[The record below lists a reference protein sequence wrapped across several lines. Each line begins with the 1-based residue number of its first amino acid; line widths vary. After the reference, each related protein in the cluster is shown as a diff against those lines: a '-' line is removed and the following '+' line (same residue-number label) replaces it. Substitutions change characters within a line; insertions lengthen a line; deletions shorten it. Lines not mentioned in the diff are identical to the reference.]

1 MPDWLD
7 TPGEF
12 LAVVSITAMVFAA
25 LMWLIK
31 AVSAIQHETKP
42 NSGKSMRDSID
53 RIEKAV
59 DRLADRVDG
68 HIDWHMDKEKT

>member
-12 LAVVSITAMVFAA
+12 LTIIVITSMVLAA
-25 LMWLIK
+25 LTWLIK

-42 NSGKSMRDSID
+42 NSGLSMRDSIN
-53 RIEKAV
+53 RIEASVNKLN
-59 DRLADRVDG
+59 DKLDG
-68 HIDWHMDKEKT
+68 HIDWHMNKEH

>member
-12 LAVVSITAMVFAA
+12 LAVITITSIVLAA
-25 LMWLIK
+25 LVWLIR

-42 NSGKSMRDSID
+42 NSGMSMRDSID
-53 RIEKAV
+53 RIEKTV
-59 DRLADRVDG
+59 DKLNDKLDG
-68 HIDWHMDKEKT
+68 HITWHLDKE

>member
-12 LAVVSITAMVFAA
+12 LAVISITAVILSA

-42 NSGKSMRDSID
+42 NSGLSMRDSIN
-53 RIEKAV
+53 RIEASV
-59 DRLADRVDG
+59 DRLNDKLDG
-68 HIDWHMDKEKT
+68 HIDWHMERTD

>member
-7 TPGEF
+7 TPNEA
-12 LAVVSITAMVFAA
+12 LIIISITAALFAG

-42 NSGKSMRDSID
+42 NSGASMRDAID
-53 RIEKAV
+53 RIEKNI
-59 DRLADRVDG
+59 DRLTDKLDG
-68 HIDWHMDKEKT
+68 HIEWHLDKEK

>member
-7 TPGEF
+7 TTGEF
-12 LAVVSITAMVFAA
+12 LTILSITALVFAA

-42 NSGKSMRDSID
+42 NSGMSMRDSID
-53 RIEKAV
+53 RIENNVNK
-59 DRLADRVDG
+59 LNEKLDG
-68 HIDWHMDKEKT
+68 HITWHLDKE

>member
-12 LAVVSITAMVFAA
+12 LAVASITAMVFAA

-53 RIEKAV
+53 RIEKTV
-59 DRLADRVDG
+59 DKLAARMDG
-68 HIDWHMDKEKT
+68 HIDWHMDKEH

>member
-7 TPGEF
+7 SPGEF
-12 LAVVSITAMVFAA
+12 LTILVITSMVLAA

-42 NSGKSMRDSID
+42 NSGMSMRDSIN
-53 RIEKAV
+53 RIEANVEKLN
-59 DRLADRVDG
+59 DKLDG
-68 HIDWHMDKEKT
+68 HITWHLDKE

>member
-12 LAVVSITAMVFAA
+12 LTILIITSMVLAA
-25 LMWLIK
+25 LIWLIK

-42 NSGKSMRDSID
+42 NSGLSMRDSIN
-53 RIEKAV
+53 RIEASV
-59 DRLADRVDG
+59 DRLNDKLDG
-68 HIDWHMDKEKT
+68 HITWHLDNKE

>member
-7 TPGEF
+7 TPGE
-12 LAVVSITAMVFAA
+12 LLTVLSVTAIVFAA

-42 NSGKSMRDSID
+42 NSGLSMRDSIN
-53 RIEKAV
+53 RIEASV
-59 DRLADRVDG
+59 NRLNDKLDG
-68 HIDWHMDKEKT
+68 HIDWHLDKEQ

>member
-12 LAVVSITAMVFAA
+12 LAVISITAMVLAA

-42 NSGKSMRDSID
+42 NSGKSMRDSIN
-53 RIEKAV
+53 RIEASV
-59 DRLADRVDG
+59 DRLNEKLDG
-68 HIDWHMDKEKT
+68 HIDWHMDRNP

>member
-12 LAVVSITAMVFAA
+12 LTVIIISSMVLAA
-25 LMWLIK
+25 LTWLIK

-42 NSGKSMRDSID
+42 NSGLSMRDSIN
-53 RIEKAV
+53 RIEASVNKLN
-59 DRLADRVDG
+59 DKLDG
-68 HIDWHMDKEKT
+68 HIDWHMNKEH

>member
-12 LAVVSITAMVFAA
+12 LAVISITVVILSA
-25 LMWLIK
+25 LTWLIK

-42 NSGKSMRDSID
+42 NSGLSMRDAIN
-53 RIEKAV
+53 RIETKLDA
-59 DRLADRVDG
+59 
-68 HIDWHMDKEKT
+68 HIDWHMNKEH

>member
-12 LAVVSITAMVFAA
+12 LTVIVISSMVLAA
-25 LMWLIK
+25 LIWLIK

-42 NSGKSMRDSID
+42 NSGLSMRDSIN
-53 RIEKAV
+53 RIEASVNKLN
-59 DRLADRVDG
+59 DKLDG
-68 HIDWHMDKEKT
+68 HIDWHMNKEH

>member
-7 TPGEF
+7 TTGEF
-12 LAVVSITAMVFAA
+12 LTVLSITALVFAA

-42 NSGKSMRDSID
+42 NSGMSMRDSID
-53 RIEKAV
+53 RIEKNV
-59 DRLADRVDG
+59 NRLNEKLDG
-68 HIDWHMDKEKT
+68 HISWHLDKE

>member
-12 LAVVSITAMVFAA
+12 LTVITITSIVLAA

-42 NSGKSMRDSID
+42 NSGLSMRDSID
-53 RIEKAV
+53 RIEKTV
-59 DRLADRVDG
+59 DKLNDKLDG
-68 HIDWHMDKEKT
+68 HITWHLDKE

>member
-12 LAVVSITAMVFAA
+12 LAVLSITVIIFSA

-42 NSGKSMRDSID
+42 NSGLSMRDAIN
-53 RIEKAV
+53 RIEAKL
-59 DRLADRVDG
+59 DS
-68 HIDWHMDKEKT
+68 HIDWHMNKEH

>member
-12 LAVVSITAMVFAA
+12 LAVISITAMVLAA
-25 LMWLIK
+25 LIWLIK

-42 NSGKSMRDSID
+42 NSGLSMRDAIN
-53 RIEKAV
+53 RIEAKL
-59 DRLADRVDG
+59 DS
-68 HIDWHMDKEKT
+68 HIDWHMNKEH